1 VLSTVAEQSEL
12 LMTNGVTLVS
22 TMKAEWIK
30 FRSVRST
37 ILGMIVFIVLTI
49 GLGILVTSLIHAHW
63 NSPGSQRDHLTFDPV
78 STSLVGTALAQF
90 AVGVIGSLFITT
102 EYTTGSIRTT
112 LAAVPNRW
120 KLIIAKTGVLK
131 ISMLIASEAVCFA
144 AFFIGK
150 AIYGN
155 MDPSIPDTLSN
166 GADLRAV
173 VLGGVYLT
181 LLSVIGFSLGM
192 LMRQSAAT
200 ISTYVGVVLVIPL
213 ILFFFPQSI
222 QDSLTKFEPSYLG
235 REMMSVNPIANG
247 FSPWVAAMILVIY
260 TAVLWVCGIFV
271 FQRRDA

>member
-1 VLSTVAEQSEL
+1 
-12 LMTNGVTLVS
+12 MTNEVTLLS
-22 TMKAEWIK
+22 TMKSEWIK

-37 ILGMIVFIVLTI
+37 ILGMVIFVVLTI
-49 GLGILVTSLIHAHW
+49 GLGILVTSLIHANW
-63 NSPGSQRDHLTFDPV
+63 NSPGSERDHLTFDPV
-78 STSLVGTALAQF
+78 ATSLVGTALAQF

-131 ISMLIASEAVCFA
+131 ISMLLVSEAVCFA
-144 AFFIGK
+144 AFFIGQ

-155 MDPSIPDTLSN
+155 MNTTIPDTLSN

-173 VLGGVYLT
+173 ILSGVYLT

-192 LMRQSAAT
+192 LLRQSAAT
-200 ISTYVGVVLVIPL
+200 ISAYVGVVLVIPL

-235 REMMSVNPIANG
+235 REMMSVTPIPNA

-260 TAVLWVCGIFV
+260 TAVLWVGGILV

>member
-1 VLSTVAEQSEL
+1 MNNE
-12 LMTNGVTLVS
+12 VTLLS
-22 TMKAEWIK
+22 TMKSEWIK

-37 ILGMIVFIVLTI
+37 IFGMIVFVVLTI
-49 GLGILVTSLIHAHW
+49 GLGILVTSLIHANW
-63 NSPGSQRDHLTFDPV
+63 NSPGSERTRLTFDPIA
-78 STSLVGTALAQF
+78 TSLVGTALAQF

-120 KLIIAKTGVLK
+120 KLITAKTGVLK
-131 ISMLIASEAVCFA
+131 ISMVLVSEAVCFA
-144 AFFIGK
+144 AFFIGQ

-155 MDPSIPDTLSN
+155 MNSSVPDTLTN

-173 VLGGVYLT
+173 IFGGFYLM

-192 LMRQSAAT
+192 LLRQSAAA
-200 ISTYVGVVLVIPL
+200 ISAYVGIVLVIPL
-213 ILFFFPQSI
+213 VLFFFPQSI

-235 REMMSVNPIANG
+235 REMMSVTPIPNG
-247 FSPWVAAMILVIY
+247 FSPWTSAMLLVLYTVILWGI
-260 TAVLWVCGIFV
+260 GIFV

>member
-1 VLSTVAEQSEL
+1 
-12 LMTNGVTLVS
+12 MTNEVTLLS
-22 TMKAEWIK
+22 TMKSEWIK

-37 ILGMIVFIVLTI
+37 ILGMVVFVILTI

-63 NSPGSQRDHLTFDPV
+63 NSPGSQQDHLTFDPV

-131 ISMLIASEAVCFA
+131 ISMLLASEIVCFV

-155 MDPSIPDTLSN
+155 MDPSIPDTLTN

-192 LMRQSAAT
+192 LLRQSAAT
-200 ISTYVGVVLVIPL
+200 ISTYVGIVLVIPL
-213 ILFFFPQSI
+213 VLFFFPKSI
-222 QDSLTKFEPSYLG
+222 QDSLTKLEPSYLG
-235 REMMSVNPIANG
+235 REMMSVNPIQNA

-260 TAVLWVCGIFV
+260 AAVLWVCGIMV